1 MKRGPLIALLVVIV
15 LILGLVALAGIV
27 YLNFTAE
34 PSLPEQATLR
44 IRLTGSL
51 VESPVVQ
58 FPQLKTDGMS
68 IRELWLQLQRA
79 KIDRR
84 IRGIILKLSDFQ
96 SGYAKAAEIGR
107 LITDFR
113 QSKKPV
119 IAFVESGGMGELYL
133 ASFADKAYAMTGGD
147 LLVHGPAAEATF
159 LKNTLGKLGIIPQMF
174 HVGEYKTAANT
185 FTEDHMTP
193 PHRESIEVLLQDI
206 YASVVEGIA
215 RNRHLDATQVR
226 RVLDESPLPTAAY
239 VQARLLDGQLYED
252 EVDSAFKTTLPV
264 VEFATYRKTS
274 SPRPFSGADQIA
286 VIFAAGEINSG
297 ASGGQ
302 SLFGGDVLGSDTLAG
317 QLASARKNSAVKA
330 VVLRIDSPGGSA
342 LASDVILREA
352 QLLAKRKPLV
362 VSMSDMAASGG
373 YWISMAAQ
381 KIVAE
386 PETITGSI
394 GVVGG
399 KFVLRDFYHKIGVT
413 KEIVRTTPYA
423 AMFSDY
429 AEFSPEETRK
439 IVTMMDT
446 FYQSFLDKVS
456 TGRNLPRAEVD
467 RIGRGRVWSG
477 RRALELK
484 LVDSLGGIN
493 DAIAEARKLARIP
506 TNRKMGVRVYPV
518 ERDLFSILLDLFG
531 TSARATT
538 SPLDAK
544 AQLDAY
550 RRFLPAYRLPFNL
563 AID

>member
-84 IRGIILKLSDFQ
+84 VRGIILKLSDFQ

-147 LLVHGPAAEATF
+147 LLVYGPAAEATF
-159 LKNTLGKLGIIPQMF
+159 LKNTLGKLGIVPQMF

-206 YASVVEGIA
+206 YTSVVEGIA

-264 VEFATYRKTS
+264 VEFSTYRKTT

-317 QLASARKNSAVKA
+317 QLASARKSSAVKA

-399 KFVLRDFYHKIGVT
+399 KFVLRDFYHKIGIT
-413 KEIVRTTPYA
+413 KEIVRTTPYS

-446 FYQSFLDKVS
+446 YYQSFLDKVS

-484 LVDSLGGIN
+484 LVDSLGGLN

-506 TNRKMGVRVYPV
+506 ANRKTGVRVYPV
-518 ERDLFSILLDLFG
+518 ERDLFSILLDMFD

-544 AQLDAY
+544 AQLEAY